1 MLKYYSAG
9 GGFCQPQNK
18 VYLGG
23 QAFFFLPLHSPAMG
37 QAEQP
42 QPHEVRPFLLLRIML
57 KTAIPISAATNTS
70 AAIVA
75 QFALIHS
82 AMLASFPGAG
92 APHTALPAY
101 SIPKKGEKTRLKKY
115 ILKKR

>member
-23 QAFFFLPLHSPAMG
+23 QAFFFLPPHSPAMG

-92 APHTALPAY
+92 PRTLPY
-101 SIPKKGEKTRLKKY
+101 TPILYPKRA
-115 ILKKR
+115 KKRV

>member
-1 MLKYYSAG
+1 
-9 GGFCQPQNK
+9 
-18 VYLGG
+18 
-23 QAFFFLPLHSPAMG
+23 MG

-101 SIPKKGEKTRLKKY
+101 SIPKKGRKNASGKIYFKKAVIFASRICHY
-115 ILKKR
+115 K